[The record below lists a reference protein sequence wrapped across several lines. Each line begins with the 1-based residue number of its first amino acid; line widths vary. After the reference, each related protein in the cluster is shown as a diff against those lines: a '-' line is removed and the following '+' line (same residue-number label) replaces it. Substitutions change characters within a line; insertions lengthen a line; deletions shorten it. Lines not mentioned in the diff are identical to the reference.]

1 MDTGSFKVYI
11 ETQHIYVDIAK
22 DTETISDT
30 SNYELER
37 PLLEEK
43 IQKVVGLLI
52 YELEGKIMTKF
63 AALRPKK

>member
-37 PLLEEK
+37 PLPR
-43 IQKVVGLLI
+43 
-52 YELEGKIMTKF
+52 GKNTKSSWIIDI
-63 AALRPKK
+63 